1 MQMFERREFP
11 TAPSSLSRIRRYIED
26 SGAQLGVPDHVTMD
40 LLIAVSE
47 AAANA
52 ITHSDSRML
61 FVSLEREDHC
71 VQVQIEDEGIFRPH
85 MPLPELSLGESG
97 RGMLLMTALTDELF
111 VRRGSPAQRGTIIR
125 LVKCWG

>member
-1 MQMFERREFP
+1 MFERREFAA
-11 TAPSSLSRIRRYIED
+11 APSSLSRIRRFIEEA
-26 SGAQLGVPDHVTMD
+26 GIQLGAPAAVTMD

-52 ITHSDSRML
+52 IKHSDSRAL

-71 VQVQIEDEGIFRPH
+71 LQAQIEDEGVFRPN
-85 MPLPELSLGESG
+85 MPVPELSIGESG

-111 VRRGSPAQRGTIIR
+111 VRRGSAAQRGTIIR